1 MKLCVNKLLKY
12 IFYVSSAAFFKLIT
26 ELQTTFHPMKLL
38 VSHIKF
44 HESILA
50 VSIINMA
57 IILLLFTCNTCK
69 AQQKDTL
76 IKNNSAATT
85 SVTGSIIDAVT
96 GKPLPYVSIGF

>member
-1 MKLCVNKLLKY
+1 MPGYRYKISV
-12 IFYVSSAAFFKLIT
+12 ISIAAF
-26 ELQTTFHPMKLL
+26 
-38 VSHIKF
+38 
-44 HESILA
+44 
-50 VSIINMA
+50 
-57 IILLLFTCNTCK
+57 LFLFIYNTCK